1 MKTLATLPVII
12 PIAAAALA
20 LVSIRR
26 PLVRRIVGLAS
37 SAAYLAIAVWLV
49 IAVDGSGTIVAAQG
63 DWPAPLGIPL
73 VADRLAVL
81 LLATSAAALLAVLV
95 YA

>member
-12 PIAAAALA
+12 PIAAAALS

-26 PLVRRIVGLAS
+26 PFLRRVVGLTS
-37 SAAYLAIAVWLV
+37 SVAYLGVAVWLV
-49 IAVDGSGTIVAAQG
+49 VAVDRSGTIVAAQG

-73 VADRLAVL
+73 VHRRSCRYIPYMTHRL
-81 LLATSAAALLAVLV
+81 LLF
-95 YA
+95 